1 MRLTCSNVYQGLAW
15 METKEKPQLP
25 APGSSDVVQLWKRT
39 AGGNF
44 QNLASGH
51 ITNQRPRLLSG
62 GILTDEMGLGKT
74 LQTISLIMSGGFDNG
89 PTLIV
94 APTGVLSNWE
104 QQFAEHVKVG
114 RVPRILRYHG
124 SSKYHQFK
132 KADILKYDVII
143 TSYGVLAS
151 QFKSA
156 NWTALFGINWRR
168 VVLDEGHVIRN
179 PNTKNAQA
187 ACKLQATSRW
197 ILSGTPL

>member
-1 MRLTCSNVYQGLAW
+1 
-15 METKEKPQLP
+15 MEAKESPQLP
-25 APGSSDVVQLWKRT
+25 APGTSDVVQLWKRV

-51 ITNQRPRLLSG
+51 VTNTRPRLVSG

-74 LQTISLIMSGGFDNG
+74 LQTISLIMSDGFDNG

-104 QQFAEHVKVG
+104 QQFAEHVKADQ
-114 RVPRILRYHG
+114 VPRVMRYHG
-124 SSKYHQFK
+124 SSKFHQFK
-132 KADILKYDVII
+132 KADLLQYDVVI

-156 NWTALFGINWRR
+156 NWTALFGVNWRR

-187 ACKLQATSRW
+187 ACKLQASSRW

>member
-1 MRLTCSNVYQGLAW
+1 MQA
-15 METKEKPQLP
+15 KEKPQLP
-25 APGSSDVVQLWKRT
+25 APGSSDVVQLWKRI

-51 ITNQRPRLLSG
+51 VTNTRPRLLSG

-74 LQTISLIMSGGFDNG
+74 LQIISLIMSDGFENG

-104 QQFAEHVKVG
+104 QQFSEHVKPD
-114 RVPRILRYHG
+114 RLPRILRCHG
-124 SSKYHQFK
+124 SSKFHRLRK
-132 KADILKYDVII
+132 DDILQYNVVV
-143 TSYGVLAS
+143 TSYGMLAS

-156 NWTALFGINWRR
+156 NWTALLGVNWRR

-179 PNTKNAQA
+179 PSTKNAQA
-187 ACKLQATSRW
+187 ACKLQANSRW

>member
-1 MRLTCSNVYQGLAW
+1 

-25 APGSSDVVQLWKRT
+25 APGSSSVVQLWKRS

-51 ITNQRPRLLSG
+51 VTNQSPRLLSG

-74 LQTISLIMSGGFDNG
+74 LQIISLIMSGGFDNG

-94 APTGVLSNWE
+94 APLGVLSNWE

-114 RVPRILRYHG
+114 RVPRIFRYHG
-124 SSKYHQFK
+124 SSKYHQLK
-132 KADILKYDVII
+132 KADILQYDVVI

-156 NWTALFGINWRR
+156 NWTALFGVNWRR

>member
-1 MRLTCSNVYQGLAW
+1 
-15 METKEKPQLP
+15 MESKENPQLP
-25 APGSSDVVQLWKRT
+25 APGTNDVVQLWKRVD
-39 AGGNF
+39 GGNF

-74 LQTISLIMSGGFDNG
+74 LQTISLIMNGGFENG
-89 PTLIV
+89 PTLII

-104 QQFAEHVKVG
+104 QQISEHVKPDQAP
-114 RVPRILRYHG
+114 RVLRYHG
-124 SSKYHQFK
+124 SAKFHQFM
-132 KADILKYDVII
+132 KADILQYDVVI
-143 TSYGVLAS
+143 TSYGMLAN
-151 QFKSA
+151 QFASA
-156 NWTALFGINWRR
+156 NWGCLFGVNWRR

-179 PNTKNAQA
+179 PNTRNAKA

>member
-1 MRLTCSNVYQGLAW
+1 MKS
-15 METKEKPQLP
+15 KEDPQLP
-25 APGSSDVVQLWKRT
+25 APGSSDVVQLWKRV

-51 ITNQRPRLLSG
+51 VTNQRPRLLLG

-74 LQTISLIMSGGFDNG
+74 LQTISLIMSDGFKNG

-104 QQFAEHVKVG
+104 QQFAEHVKTDRWP
-114 RVPRILRYHG
+114 RVFRYHG

-132 KADILKYDVII
+132 KADILQYDVVI

-151 QFKSA
+151 QFKSG
-156 NWTALFGINWRR
+156 NWTALFGLNWNR

-187 ACKLQATSRW
+187 ACKLQAKCRW